1 MDNKIIKTKDELKE
15 LKKIYWMH
23 YFNKCDTIEQDIK
36 ELEKNKKDITKQ
48 EPILLQ
54 SILFCGTLIIL
65 MYLNAWLW
73 S

>member
-1 MDNKIIKTKDELKE
+1 MDNKIIKTKNELKE

-23 YFNKCDTIEQDIK
+23 YFDKCDAIEQDIK
-36 ELEKNKKDITKQ
+36 ELEKNKKDITNQ
-48 EPILLQ
+48 ESILLQ